1 MDLVYQE
8 MGPDEQDLDW
18 RVTRSVMADATLM
31 GTLQDAQS
39 SGEKH
44 AVIALVEESQLKEA
58 YVSPEECREVS
69 LSLQR
74 GAAGI

>member
-31 GTLQDAQS
+31 GRFKTRKARVRS
-39 SGEKH
+39 T
-44 AVIALVEESQLKEA
+44 
-58 YVSPEECREVS
+58 P
-69 LSLQR
+69 
-74 GAAGI
+74 